1 MIAFKKSGGG
11 FSKKD
16 AAVYSSGISITYTSF
31 DTVSKASN
39 DDRFYLLSR
48 SNLSRAV
55 EKIIKVSAKKG
66 ISGISLNSLGAT
78 VYSDYANQETYL
90 ANNMENDVAKLF
102 AGVKKG
108 GYKLLSTSANSYAAV
123 NADYVN
129 DAPIDSSNHIAFDF
143 DVPFYEL
150 VFKGLS
156 LIHIFSIN

>member
-1 MIAFKKSGGG
+1 M
-11 FSKKD
+11 
-16 AAVYSSGISITYTSF
+16 SITYTSF

-66 ISGISLNSLGAT
+66 IAGISSNSLGAT

-90 ANNMENDVAKLF
+90 ANNMENDVESFLPV
-102 AGVKKG
+102 VKKG

-129 DAPIDSSNHIAFDF
+129 DAPIYSSDHIAFDLS
-143 DVPFYEL
+143 VSFYEL
-150 VFKGLS
+150 VFQGLRAAKLGIYKS
-156 LIHIFSIN
+156 LF